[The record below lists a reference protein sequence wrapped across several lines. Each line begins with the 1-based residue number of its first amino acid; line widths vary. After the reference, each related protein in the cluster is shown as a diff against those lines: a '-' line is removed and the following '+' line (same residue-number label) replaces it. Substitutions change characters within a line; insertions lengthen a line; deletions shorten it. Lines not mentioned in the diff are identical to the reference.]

1 MPRRSRRARAARRR
15 PRRDRSAPEGA
26 APAPRPTPRRA
37 CLRRPCP
44 SAAAGHVSAGRVRR
58 LPSKRSLICYKD
70 TQISSVGKQARKER
84 ERMAKTIGI
93 DLGTTNS
100 CMAVLEGGEPTV
112 VSNAEGGRTTP
123 SVVAFTKDG
132 QRLVGA
138 PARRQQVTN
147 PQNTIFSIKRFMGRK
162 YDEVDEEMTIVPYKV
177 VKGQN
182 GDVRVEAGGKEYAPP
197 EISAMILQKL
207 KADAEA
213 FLGETVSDAVITVPA
228 YFNNAQREAT
238 KDAGKIAGLNVVR
251 IINEPTA
258 AALAYGLDKEG
269 ADQTILV
276 FDLGGGTFDVSVL
289 ELGEGVFEVKAT
301 NGDNHLG
308 GDNFDKAVVDWMIA
322 EFKRDQGVDLGAD
335 PMALQR
341 LYEAA
346 EKAKI
351 ELSSTMT
358 TQINLPFITATQEG
372 PKHLDLQ
379 LTRAKLEELA
389 HGLLERTVGP
399 TKQAL
404 ADAGLD
410 ASKIDHVVLVGGM
423 TRMPA
428 VQQKV
433 KELIG
438 KEPHKGVNPDEVVAV
453 GAAIQGGVLKGEVKD
468 VLLLDVTP
476 LSLGIETKGGV
487 FTRLIERNTT
497 IPTRKAEVFST
508 AEDNQPSVEVHV
520 LQGESEMA
528 LYNKTLGKF
537 QLVGIPPAPRGMPQ
551 IEVAFDIDANGIINV
566 SAKDLGTGNEQQIRI
581 EGGSGLKQDEIDRMI
596 RDAESHADE
605 ARKLKETVDAKN
617 TAESLAYQTEKALA
631 EHREKLDSSLAATVE
646 GRIMELRQAL
656 ESNDPAEI
664 KQKTDALQEAWTQ
677 AAQALYANASA
688 EQQSAP
694 SGDGGSSEADHEV
707 VEDAEYEVVDE

>member
-1 MPRRSRRARAARRR
+1 
-15 PRRDRSAPEGA
+15 
-26 APAPRPTPRRA
+26 
-37 CLRRPCP
+37 
-44 SAAAGHVSAGRVRR
+44 
-58 LPSKRSLICYKD
+58 
-70 TQISSVGKQARKER
+70 
-84 ERMAKTIGI
+84 MAKTIGI

-112 VSNAEGGRTTP
+112 IPNAEGGRTTP

-147 PQNTIFSIKRFMGRK
+147 PQNTVSSIKRFMGRK
-162 YDEVDEEMTIVPYKV
+162 FDEVTDEMTIVPYEV
-177 VKGQN
+177 VKGPN
-182 GDVRVEAGGKEYAPP
+182 DDVRVQTEGKQYAPP

-207 KADAEA
+207 KSDAEA
-213 FLGETVSDAVITVPA
+213 YLGEQVTDAVITVPA

-238 KDAGKIAGLNVVR
+238 KDAGTVAGLNVLR

-269 ADQTILV
+269 AEQTILV

-289 ELGEGVFEVKAT
+289 ELGEGVFEVHSTA
-301 NGDNHLG
+301 GDNHLG
-308 GDNFDKAVVDWMIA
+308 GDNFDKAVVDWMVA
-322 EFKRDQGVDLGAD
+322 EFKKDQGIDLAAD
-335 PMALQR
+335 RMALQR

-379 LTRAKLEELA
+379 LTRAKLNELT
-389 HGLLERTVGP
+389 HDLLERTVGP

-410 ASKIDHVVLVGGM
+410 ASKIDHVILVGGM

-428 VQQKV
+428 VQDKV
-433 KELIG
+433 RELIG
-438 KEPHKGVNPDEVVAV
+438 KDPHKGVNPDEVVAV
-453 GAAIQGGVLKGEVKD
+453 GAAIQAGVLRGEVKD

-497 IPTRKAEVFST
+497 IPTKKAETFTT

-528 LYNKTLGKF
+528 AFNKTLGKF

-551 IEVAFDIDANGIINV
+551 IEVAFDIDANGIIHV
-566 SAKDLGTGNEQQIRI
+566 HAKDLGTGNEQQIRI
-581 EGGSGLKQDEIDRMI
+581 EGGSGLKDDEVQRLIKE
-596 RDAESHADE
+596 AEAHADE
-605 ARKLKETVDAKN
+605 AHRLRELADVRN
-617 TAESLAYQTEKALA
+617 MAENLAYQTEKTLK
-631 EHREKLDSSLAATVE
+631 EHRDKLEESDASTIE
-646 GRIMELRQAL
+646 GRIMELRGVL
-656 ESNDPAEI
+656 ESSDVNEI
-664 KQKTDALQEAWTQ
+664 RAKTEALQEASTKLAEAVYAQ
-677 AAQALYANASA
+677 AAQQAQS
-688 EQQSAP
+688 SAP
-694 SGDGGSSEADHEV
+694 GDGQAASDEEVIEDAEV
-707 VEDAEYEVVDE
+707 VE

>member
-1 MPRRSRRARAARRR
+1 
-15 PRRDRSAPEGA
+15 
-26 APAPRPTPRRA
+26 
-37 CLRRPCP
+37 
-44 SAAAGHVSAGRVRR
+44 
-58 LPSKRSLICYKD
+58 
-70 TQISSVGKQARKER
+70 
-84 ERMAKTIGI
+84 MAKTIGI

-112 VSNAEGGRTTP
+112 IPNAEGGRTTP

-147 PQNTIFSIKRFMGRK
+147 PQNTISSIKRFMGRK
-162 YDEVDEEMTIVPYKV
+162 WEEVSDEMTIVPYEV
-177 VKGQN
+177 VQGEN
-182 GDVRVEAGGKEYAPP
+182 GDARVVADERQFAPP

-207 KADAEA
+207 KTDAEA
-213 FLGETVSDAVITVPA
+213 FLGEPITDVVVTVPA

-289 ELGEGVFEVKAT
+289 ELGDGVFEVKST

-308 GDNFDKAVVDWMIA
+308 GDNFDKAIVDWMAA
-322 EFKRDQGVDLGAD
+322 EFKKDQGIDLSAD
-335 PMALQR
+335 KMALQR

-358 TQINLPFITATQEG
+358 TQINLPFITATAEG

-379 LTRAKLEELA
+379 LTRARLAELT
-389 HGLLERTVGP
+389 HVLLERTVGP

-404 ADAGLD
+404 TDAGVD
-410 ASKIDHVVLVGGM
+410 ASGIDHVVLVGGM
-423 TRMPA
+423 TRMPS
-428 VQQKV
+428 VQEKV
-433 KELIG
+433 TELLG
-438 KEPHKGVNPDEVVAV
+438 KEPHKGVNPDEVVAI

-487 FTRLIERNTT
+487 MTKLIERNTT
-497 IPTRKAEVFST
+497 IPTKKSETFTT
-508 AEDNQPSVEVHV
+508 AEDNQPSVEIHV

-528 LYNKTLGKF
+528 AFNKTLGKF
-537 QLVGIPPAPRGMPQ
+537 QLVGIAPAPRGMPQ
-551 IEVAFDIDANGIINV
+551 IEVSFDIDANGIIHV
-566 SAKDLGTGNEQQIRI
+566 TAKDLGTGNEQQIKI
-581 EGGSGLKQDEIDRMI
+581 EGGSGLSEDEVQRLVKE
-596 RDAESHADE
+596 AESHAEE
-605 ARKLKETVDAKN
+605 AHRLRELADARNMAET
-617 TAESLAYQTEKALA
+617 LAYQTEKTLA
-631 EHREKLDSSLAATVE
+631 EHRDKLEEADAATIE
-646 GRIMELRQAL
+646 GRIMELRQVLDAADVEAIRSKTQAL
-656 ESNDPAEI
+656 N
-664 KQKTDALQEAWTQ
+664 EAAQPLAQAIYADTQ
-677 AAQALYANASA
+677 AASA
-688 EQQSAP
+688 KPGNGGAETP
-694 SGDGGSSEADHEV
+694 GGDED
-707 VEDAEYEVVDE
+707 VEDADYEVIDEDETAKRS

>member
-1 MPRRSRRARAARRR
+1 
-15 PRRDRSAPEGA
+15 
-26 APAPRPTPRRA
+26 
-37 CLRRPCP
+37 
-44 SAAAGHVSAGRVRR
+44 
-58 LPSKRSLICYKD
+58 
-70 TQISSVGKQARKER
+70 
-84 ERMAKTIGI
+84 MAKTIGI

-112 VSNAEGGRTTP
+112 IPNAEGGRTTP

-138 PARRQQVTN
+138 PAKRQQVTN
-147 PQNTIFSIKRFMGRK
+147 PQNTVFSIKRFMGRK
-162 YDEVDEEMTIVPYKV
+162 FDEVNEEMKIVPYEV
-177 VKGQN
+177 VKGSN
-182 GDVRVEAGGKEYAPP
+182 ADVRVKAGDKEYAPP

-213 FLGETVSDAVITVPA
+213 YLGESVTDAVVTVPA

-238 KDAGKIAGLNVVR
+238 KDAGKVAGLNVLR

-269 ADQTILV
+269 AEQTILV

-289 ELGEGVFEVKAT
+289 ELGEGVFEVKST

-308 GDNFDKAVVDWMIA
+308 GDNFDKAIVDWMVA
-322 EFKRDQGVDLGAD
+322 EFKRDQGIDLAAD
-335 PMALQR
+335 KMALQR

-351 ELSSTMT
+351 ELSSTMS
-358 TQINLPFITATQEG
+358 TQINLPFVTATQEG

-379 LTRAKLEELA
+379 LTRAKLTELVSD
-389 HGLLERTVGP
+389 LLDRTVGP

-404 ADAGLD
+404 SDAGLEQKD
-410 ASKIDHVVLVGGM
+410 IEHVVLVGGM

-428 VQQKV
+428 VVDKV
-433 KELIG
+433 RELIG
-438 KEPHKGVNPDEVVAV
+438 KDPHKGVNPDEVVAV
-453 GAAIQGGVLKGEVKD
+453 GAAIQAGVLKGEVKD

-497 IPTRKAEVFST
+497 IPTKKSEVFTT

-520 LQGESEMA
+520 LQGETEMA
-528 LYNKTLGKF
+528 AFNKTLGKF
-537 QLVGIPPAPRGMPQ
+537 QLVGIPPAPRGAPQ

-566 SAKDLGTGNEQQIRI
+566 SAKDHGTGNEQQIRI
-581 EGGSGLKQDEIDRMI
+581 EGGSGLKEDEVQQMI
-596 RDAESHADE
+596 RDAETHADE
-605 ARKLKETVDAKN
+605 AKRLHELAEAKN
-617 TAESLAYQTEKALA
+617 NAESLVYATEKSLKD
-631 EHREKLDSSLAATVE
+631 HREKISESDASTIE
-646 GRIMELRQAL
+646 GRIMELKQVL
-656 ESNDPAEI
+656 DGSDVGEI
-664 KQKTDALQEAWTQ
+664 RAKSDALTEASHVIANVLYQQ
-677 AAQALYANASA
+677 ASQSQAGAGGDAS
-688 EQQSAP
+688 SV
-694 SGDGGSSEADHEV
+694 SDDEV
-707 VEDAEYEVVDE
+707 VEEGDYEVIDEEAKTT